1 MALTRRNLLYLFG
14 VDVVLFFLA
23 NVTSGSNSKHPGT
36 VSNIFWYAFLIGVL
50 ALILLGLI
58 TLARH
63 LRPRATSG

>member
-14 VDVVLFFLA
+14 VDAVLFVLA

-36 VSNIFWYAFLIGVL
+36 VSNIFWYLIGVL
-50 ALILLGLI
+50 ALIVLGLL